1 MQLNQLDYLL
11 ALSREGSYQKAAKR
25 LHVSQ
30 STISMAIKNLEDE
43 LDYLLVQRS
52 SKGISFTEKGKLVLE
67 KAAAIDTELQELLN
81 LKNTFLD
88 EMAGKVFITG
98 ASHYYNLQLVD
109 LIIQLQEQYP
119 RLQICLE
126 DRNNLEIIRE
136 VAQGSYLMGLLQLN
150 SIDEIF
156 YQNEIEKY
164 NLEFFMVAQGKTC
177 FAVGPKHPLYDKAA
191 VTLDEFLSCSVIIS
205 RYQMSEIFLNY
216 FRRKGYRERIVIL
229 HDIYTSRNLVE
240 KSNFY
245 ATFLPEFGLSY
256 DNVNY
261 QQNLRIVP
269 IQDFDWNYKSGWVCR
284 KSGYSLREQKVLQLI
299 QGIWE
304 GMQKD
309 KGAL

>member
-52 SKGISFTEKGKLVLE
+52 NKGISFTEKGKLVLE
-67 KAAAIDTELQELLN
+67 KAAAIDTELRELLN

-88 EMAGKVFITG
+88 EMAGKVFIAG
-98 ASHYYNLQLVD
+98 ASHGYNLQLVD

-164 NLEFFMVAQGKTC
+164 NLEFFQVNRGKLC
-177 FAVGPKHPLYDKAA
+177 FAVGPDHPFYTCTECSLEK
-191 VTLDEFLSCSVIIS
+191 FLQCSIITS
-205 RYQMSEIFLNY
+205 RYQMSDIFLKY
-216 FRRKGYRERIVIL
+216 FKEHGYRGRIMIL
-229 HDIYTSRNLVE
+229 HDVYISRRLVE
-240 KSNFY
+240 KSSFY
-245 ATFLPEFGLSY
+245 TTFFPEFGVY
-256 DNVNY
+256 RDNEIY
-261 QQNLRIVP
+261 GQNLKIVP
-269 IQDFDWNYKSGWVCR
+269 IKNFTYTYRCGWVYR
-284 KSGYSLREQKVLQLI
+284 KAGYSLREQKIIQLI
-299 QGIWE
+299 QQTWKNIQETGRV
-304 GMQKD
+304 
-309 KGAL
+309 L

>member
-1 MQLNQLDYLL
+1 MQLNQLEFLL

-25 LHVSQ
+25 LNVSQ
-30 STISMAIKNLEDE
+30 STISMAVKNLEDE

-52 SKGISFTEKGKLVLE
+52 SKGISFTEKGQQVLE
-67 KAAAIDTELQELLN
+67 KAAAIEIDLRELLN

-88 EMAGKVFITG
+88 EMAGKVFIAG
-98 ASHYYNLQLVD
+98 ASHGYNLQLVD

-136 VAQGSYLMGLLQLN
+136 VAQGGYLMGLLQLN

-164 NLEFFMVAQGKTC
+164 NLDFYIVKQGKTC
-177 FAVGPKHPLYDKAA
+177 FAVGPKHPLFDKAE
-191 VTLDEFLSCSVIIS
+191 VSLEMFLQSSIITS
-205 RYQMSEIFLNY
+205 RYQMSETFLNY
-216 FRRKGYRERIVIL
+216 FRKKGYRERIVIL

-245 ATFLPEFGLSY
+245 ATFLPEFGLYY
-256 DNVNY
+256 DNENY
-261 QQNLRIVP
+261 RQNLKAVP
-269 IQDFDWNYKSGWVCR
+269 IQNFDWTYKSGWVCR
-284 KSGYSLREQKVLQLI
+284 KSGYSLREQKVMQLI
-299 QGIWE
+299 QQTWKNIQE
-304 GMQKD
+304 VES
-309 KGAL
+309 AL

>member
-1 MQLNQLDYLL
+1 MQLNQLEYLL

-25 LHVSQ
+25 LNVSQ
-30 STISMAIKNLEDE
+30 STISMAVKNLEDE
-43 LDYLLVQRS
+43 LDYLLVERS

-67 KAAAIDTELQELLN
+67 KAAGIDTDLRELLN

-88 EMAGKVFITG
+88 EMAGKVFIAG
-98 ASHYYNLQLVD
+98 ASHGYNLQLVD

-150 SIDEIF
+150 SVDEIF

-164 NLEFFMVAQGKTC
+164 NLEFSIVAQGKTC
-177 FAVGPKHPLYDKAA
+177 FAIGPKHPLYNKAS
-191 VTLDEFLSCSVIIS
+191 VTLDEFLSCSIITS

-216 FRRKGYRERIVIL
+216 FRKKGYKERIVIL

-245 ATFLPEFGLSY
+245 ATFLPEFGLYY
-256 DNVNY
+256 DNENY
-261 QQNLRIVP
+261 RQNLKIVS
-269 IQDFDWNYKSGWVCR
+269 IQDFNWTYKSGWICR
-284 KSGYSLREQKVLQLI
+284 KSGYSLREQKAMQVI
-299 QGIWE
+299 QQTWKN
-304 GMQKD
+304 MQKD

>member
-136 VAQGSYLMGLLQLN
+136 VAQG
-150 SIDEIF
+150 
-156 YQNEIEKY
+156 K
-164 NLEFFMVAQGKTC
+164 
-177 FAVGPKHPLYDKAA
+177 
-191 VTLDEFLSCSVIIS
+191 VI
-205 RYQMSEIFLNY
+205 
-216 FRRKGYRERIVIL
+216 
-229 HDIYTSRNLVE
+229 
-240 KSNFY
+240 
-245 ATFLPEFGLSY
+245 
-256 DNVNY
+256 
-261 QQNLRIVP
+261 
-269 IQDFDWNYKSGWVCR
+269 
-284 KSGYSLREQKVLQLI
+284 
-299 QGIWE
+299 
-304 GMQKD
+304 
-309 KGAL
+309 